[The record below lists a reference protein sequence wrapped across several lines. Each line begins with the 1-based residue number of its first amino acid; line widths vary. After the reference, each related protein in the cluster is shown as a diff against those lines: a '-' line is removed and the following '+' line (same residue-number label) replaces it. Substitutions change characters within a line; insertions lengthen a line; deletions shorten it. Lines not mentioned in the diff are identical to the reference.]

1 MWFVGEMAAVDSEAV
16 FRQLFS
22 RFPSELFNEPA
33 LAFELVQFCRA
44 NMALLEDRVS
54 LYRQS
59 FPNLFKVTMEYV

>member
-1 MWFVGEMAAVDSEAV
+1 MAAVDSEAV

-33 LAFELVQFCRA
+33 LAYEFVQFCRA
-44 NMALLEDRVS
+44 NMAVLEDGVA

-59 FPNLFKVTMEYV
+59 FPNIFKVNTR